1 MNKTSPMRKL
11 YNSKIFW
18 IIISLLASFAIW
30 IYVNSGESSE
40 IRQVFRNVRVELVGV
55 DSLRKSREFV
65 ITDVSAN
72 TVTVEV
78 LGPRR
83 IVGVLDSSDLV
94 AQVDVSRLTQTGEM
108 TMKYDIVYP
117 SGTDTRNIT
126 EVSMRPDSIRFTV
139 SKITSY
145 SIPVRGGYEGELAS
159 GFMAET
165 PVFEP
170 STITVTGPEV
180 YIKDVSYAWV
190 TFGKGVT
197 ANSTYT
203 IETGFTLMNEAGE
216 PVSTENL
223 SYSPDTVTATLPI
236 MESKEITLGVE
247 IIEGAGATSANT
259 KITVEPPSIILAGDS
274 AILAGLN
281 RIILDT
287 IDLTDF
293 TATRKE
299 VYTIP
304 INNNLINVT
313 GVKEAAV
320 TIEIIGLETKT
331 FDVKNI
337 SYINA
342 PEDTTV
348 EILSESIEVTLRGA
362 PALLEQ
368 VKSESI
374 RAVADLYDLKDST
387 GAYMPPAKI
396 YVDGVTDVGPI
407 GDYVV
412 SLEIKKEES

>member
-1 MNKTSPMRKL
+1 MNKTSPLRKL

-18 IIISLLASFAIW
+18 LIISLLASFAIW
-30 IYVNSGESSE
+30 TYVTSGESTE
-40 IRQVFRNVRVELVGV
+40 IRQVFRNVRVELVGE
-55 DSLRKSREFV
+55 DSLRRSRDFV
-65 ITDVSAN
+65 ITDVDTN

-83 IVGVLDSSDLV
+83 IIGVLDSSDLV

-108 TMKYDIVYP
+108 SMKYEIVYP

-126 EVSMRPDSIRFTV
+126 EVTMRPESINFIV
-139 SKITSY
+139 SKINST
-145 SIPVRGGYEGELAS
+145 SIPVRGGYEGELAE

-203 IETGFTLMNEAGE
+203 VETGFALMDEDGQA
-216 PVSTENL
+216 VSTENL
-223 SYSPDTVTATLPI
+223 TVSTDTVTASLPI
-236 MESKEITLGVE
+236 LESKEITLGIDV
-247 IIEGAGATSANT
+247 IEGAGATIANT
-259 KITVEPPSIILAGDS
+259 KISVEPASIILAGDS
-274 AILAGLN
+274 AILGGLN

-287 IDLTDF
+287 VDLTDF
-293 TATRKE
+293 AVSKTE

-304 INNNLINVT
+304 INNDLTNVT
-313 GVKEAAV
+313 GIKEATV
-320 TIEIIGLETKT
+320 TIEIVGLETKT

-342 PEDTTV
+342 AEGSTV
-348 EILSESIEVTLRGA
+348 DILSESIDVTLRGTA
-362 PALLEQ
+362 EALEQ
-368 VKSESI
+368 VKGESI
-374 RAVADLYDLKDST
+374 RAVADLADFKDST
-387 GAYMPPAKI
+387 GAYMPSVKI
-396 YVDGVTDVGPI
+396 YVDGVTDVGAI
-407 GDYVV
+407 GENTISV
-412 SLEIKKEES
+412 EIRKA